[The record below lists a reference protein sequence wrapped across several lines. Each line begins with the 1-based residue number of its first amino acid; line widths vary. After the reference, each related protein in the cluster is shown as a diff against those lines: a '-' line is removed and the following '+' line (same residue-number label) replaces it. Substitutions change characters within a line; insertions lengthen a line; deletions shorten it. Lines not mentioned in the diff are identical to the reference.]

1 MRKDEDEEEAERKMS
16 GSGVGTRQTRSSRRR
31 PKRCVRGER
40 KSDGEASAESGVVS
54 E

>member
-16 GSGVGTRQTRSSRRR
+16 GSGVGTRQSISQDE
-31 PKRCVRGER
+31 ER
-40 KSDGEASAESGVVS
+40 TETCEASEVVAERVRSRV